1 MLLIRL
7 ILLASFCLAAPYEL
21 ASIDDVIR
29 SLQYPDVTFRRAPI
43 RTSKNIQGQKSQSG
57 SFKLTRVDTTPNTG
71 YLSVASRLSSLQLK
85 PSQQGFGN
93 VSVVDRKANQYSIDV
108 LLNGSPMKL
117 LLDSG
122 SSDTWIRG
130 ANFTCSN
137 PNVTGPSCGLGP
149 AYPELDFPGGHITG
163 QHFYISPNDNETVAG
178 LLGFMDVEVA
188 GITVHGQEI
197 GLASAGTWNGDNVTS
212 GVLGLAY
219 PSLTSAYYGDDL
231 SDNSLEDMTL
241 YSPVFTSM
249 MMGDQVESYWC
260 LSLDRNSTSGTVSFG
275 EMPPVNVS
283 FANTAQTH
291 LIIVST
297 SLARVQE

>member
-1 MLLIRL
+1 MLLTL
-7 ILLASFCLAAPYEL
+7 FILLMGFCLAAPDQVNN
-21 ASIDDVIR
+21 IDDLVS
-29 SLQYPDVTFRRAPI
+29 SLTYPGVTFRRAPV
-43 RTSKNIQGQKSQSG
+43 RKFNNFQKQKFQSG
-57 SFKLTRVDTTPNTG
+57 SFNITRVSSTKHAG
-71 YLSVASRLSSLQLK
+71 HMSVASRLAALHLDQNEE
-85 PSQQGFGN
+85 GFGN
-93 VSVVDRKANQYSIDV
+93 VSVVDRKANQYSVDV

-117 LLDSG
+117 LIDSG

-130 ANFTCSN
+130 VNFTCSN
-137 PNVTGPSCGLGP
+137 PNVTGSACGLGP

-178 LLGFMDVEVA
+178 LLGYMDIEVA
-188 GITVHGQEI
+188 GITVHRQEI
-197 GLASAGTWNGDNVTS
+197 GMASVGSWNGDNVTS

-231 SDNSLEDMTL
+231 TSNSPDDMIM

-249 MMGDQVESYWC
+249 MTGDQVESYWC
-260 LSLDRNSTSGTVSFG
+260 LSLDRNSTSGSVSFG

-283 FANTAQTH
+283 HANHAETH

-297 SLARVQE
+297 LAHH